1 MTEPNTFS
9 LNVIIDYLEKTSEDS
24 WCTDVV
30 KTKDGK
36 NCLFGHLFDLGGSKL
51 MDWFENTANTY
62 MVYPVNDGKHPN
74 YQEPT
79 PKQRCLSYIKN
90 LRNGTEKDVYTLMDE
105 EFEQRKSDITKNP
118 IL

>member
-1 MTEPNTFS
+1 MKFPDTCS
-9 LNVIIDYLEKTSEDS
+9 LDVVIDYLEETDEDS

-36 NCLFGHLFDLGGSKL
+36 SCLFGHLFDLGGSKL
-51 MDWFENTANTY
+51 MDWFENIANNY

-79 PKQRCLSYIKN
+79 PKQRCLSYVRN
-90 LRNGTEKDVYTLMDE
+90 LRDGKEKDVYTLMDE
-105 EFEQRKSDITKNP
+105 EFELRRNMNS
-118 IL
+118 